1 MAQLYSIDVNP
12 AQEAPLDLQPQ
23 PIILLKG
30 VVIARVV
37 RIPKWK
43 VFPMPINVKDAHLV
57 NGVLVLVLRK
67 NPPASIVERAN
78 SDGQTVKVP
87 MQNHCVKNAAKDG
100 IWKQWG
106 HTAVTV
112 TVVSRARQ
120 GTYKM

>member
-12 AQEAPLDLQPQ
+12 AQEAPLDLQQQ
-23 PIILLKG
+23 PIILPKA

-43 VFPMPINVKDAHLV
+43 AFPMPINVKDAHAV

-67 NPPASIVERAN
+67 NPPASIVELAN
-78 SDGQTVKVP
+78 MDWTVKVP
-87 MQNHCVKNAAKDG
+87 MQNHCVKNAAKEG

>member
-12 AQEAPLDLQPQ
+12 AQEAPLDLQQQ
-23 PIILLKG
+23 PIISPKG
-30 VVIARVV
+30 VVIARVA

-43 VFPMPINVKDAHLV
+43 AFPMPVNVKDAHAV

-78 SDGQTVKVP
+78 MDWTVKVP
-87 MQNHCVKNAAKDG
+87 MQNHCVKNAAKEG

>member
-12 AQEAPLDLQPQ
+12 AQEAPLDLQQQ
-23 PIILLKG
+23 PIISPKG
-30 VVIARVV
+30 VVIARVA

-43 VFPMPINVKDAHLV
+43 AFPMPVNVKDAHAV
-57 NGVLVLVLRK
+57 NGVLVLVSRK
-67 NPPASIVERAN
+67 NPPASIVELAN
-78 SDGQTVKVP
+78 MDWTVKVP
-87 MQNHCVKNAAKDG
+87 MQNHCVKNAAKEG

-112 TVVSRARQ
+112 IVVSRARQ